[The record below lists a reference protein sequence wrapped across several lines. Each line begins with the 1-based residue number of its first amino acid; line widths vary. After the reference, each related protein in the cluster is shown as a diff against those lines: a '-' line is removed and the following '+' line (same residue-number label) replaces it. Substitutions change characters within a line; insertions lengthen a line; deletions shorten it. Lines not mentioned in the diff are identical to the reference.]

1 MALILRSYMTRLR
14 SQLCE
19 INVLF
24 NCVFKKK
31 EFISTLL
38 EKSKVRKYRSV
49 LKYYVLANIGDIR
62 AISK

>member
-1 MALILRSYMTRLR
+1 MYLR
-14 SQLCE
+14 
-19 INVLF
+19 
-24 NCVFKKK
+24 K